1 MFERVTIRVA
11 DLESS
16 ARFYSTV
23 LSALGIE
30 RTPAVERT
38 PEWGEFSLAAADD
51 DHPDTQRLHIGFA
64 SPSRG
69 RVDQFWHAGTEA
81 GYRDDGAPGPRP
93 QYRPEYYGGFLLD
106 PDGNSAEAVHH
117 ADTADREV
125 IDHLWLRVADVG
137 AAREFY
143 ESLAPRAGFEVRIR
157 AAELVQCVGEDGSFS
172 LVAGERPTEN
182 VHLAFPTTDRAA
194 NLVDPDGNEIELTRA
209 TP

>member
-81 GYRDDGAPGPRP
+81 GYRDTARPARGRSTAPSTTAASCSTPTATAPRP
-93 QYRPEYYGGFLLD
+93 STMRTP
-106 PDGNSAEAVHH
+106 P
-117 ADTADREV
+117 
-125 IDHLWLRVADVG
+125 I
-137 AAREFY
+137 AR
-143 ESLAPRAGFEVRIR
+143 
-157 AAELVQCVGEDGSFS
+157 
-172 LVAGERPTEN
+172 
-182 VHLAFPTTDRAA
+182 
-194 NLVDPDGNEIELTRA
+194 
-209 TP
+209 